1 MKIFDY
7 IFDKQPK
14 NKKQTAL
21 RNEVYR
27 PVLVANANADRYTW
41 LKDAIKNSGYFTD
54 ETRIYE

>member
-14 NKKQTAL
+14 NKKQTAI
-21 RNEVYR
+21 RREIYR
-27 PVLVANANADRYTW
+27 PVLATNCNVDNYAW